1 MNIVAVRD
9 IYEAIHTLNGIDAVQ
24 YEEEHKLK
32 ITRIY
37 NMIPSMMCHRAL
49 NAFLANPD
57 YHVHDAYVLSNER
70 LIKKDRF
77 ITYLPIY
84 FAPFIRSNHP
94 DVVTL

>member
-1 MNIVAVRD
+1 MILRPMTAGGMRPMRMDTESTSVRLAPAAASASSVLLSASS
-9 IYEAIHTLNGIDAVQ
+9 EN
-24 YEEEHKLK
+24 
-32 ITRIY
+32 RI
-37 NMIPSMMCHRAL
+37 L
-49 NAFLANPD
+49 NPD
-57 YHVHDAYVLSNER
+57 DHVHDAYVLSNER

>member
-1 MNIVAVRD
+1 M
-9 IYEAIHTLNGIDAVQ
+9 
-24 YEEEHKLK
+24 

-37 NMIPSMMCHRAL
+37 NMIPSLMGHRTL

-84 FAPFIRSNHP
+84 FTPFIPSNRR
-94 DVVTL
+94 DVVML